1 INPDRTARGKDF
13 QDYWNTNV
21 LPKIERR
28 AIVLTQ
34 GFDVAFNKQK
44 DLRRLHR
51 DVRPKFE
58 GATGFLVTVL
68 KSNATASQADQ
79 VAVVKQEIL
88 CRLRSEVYDPVKSG
102 TTVSV
107 DADFKAFLNQS
118 IVDFAQAQLDADEG
132 RDAVRNE
139 LKRLDDKFVSS
150 FAYTNIRP
158 QDGSSSYSVF

>member
-1 INPDRTARGKDF
+1 LNNTDNVLANARRSQLNEWGVKFRINPDRTARGKDF

-58 GATGFLVTVL
+58 GAKGFIVTVL
-68 KSNATASQADQ
+68 NNKANESQ
-79 VAVVKQEIL
+79 
-88 CRLRSEVYDPVKSG
+88 P
-102 TTVSV
+102 
-107 DADFKAFLNQS
+107 
-118 IVDFAQAQLDADEG
+118 
-132 RDAVRNE
+132 
-139 LKRLDDKFVSS
+139 
-150 FAYTNIRP
+150 
-158 QDGSSSYSVF
+158 